1 MNTHPVISIP
11 AGAPHLDIAPG
22 TGGSITGFYGNEKG
36 QTVGWWPRAGRFVLA
51 GRHNSL
57 ARNFGNSP
65 HAVHGNAW
73 KFSWRITEHDA
84 ASASIV
90 LEHERGDLP
99 FAYRAEH
106 HITLTSRCAMELIGL
121 PRWRSCR
128 SSGEPAFSP
137 SIGPRSPEL
146 GAITTPLCPM
156 KSRLKIRRASDRL
169 TVGEGG
175 VRNSYTL
182 LEANR

>member
-1 MNTHPVISIP
+1 VNTHPVISIP
-11 AGAPHLDIAPG
+11 AGALHLDIARG
-22 TGGSITGFYGNEKG
+22 TGDSNAGFYGNEKG

-65 HAVHGNAW
+65 HAVDGNAR

-90 LEHERGDLP
+90 LELERGHVS
-99 FAYRAEH
+99 FAYRAEQ
-106 HITLTSRCAMELIGL
+106 HIALTSRCAMELIGL
-121 PRWRSCR
+121 PRWRSCQ

-137 SIGPRSPEL
+137 SFGPRSPQL
-146 GAITTPLCPM
+146 GAITTPRRPM
-156 KSRLKIRRASDRL
+156 KSRLKMRRASDRL

-175 VRNSYTL
+175 VCNSYTL